1 MHIRTPIRISMAA
14 IILAGLILTA
24 CGVSAPAATGSTTA
38 MTAKPDWFNIQMTDV
53 RTGQTF
59 TVNDYAGKVV
69 LVETMATWC
78 ITCIEQQVEV
88 KKFESQVSNPKDLVV
103 ISLDTDLNEDAA
115 TLKEYANSYGFDWHF
130 AISPLEVDKALGNL
144 YSAEFLNPPLAP
156 MLFVDRHGSV
166 YSLPFGT
173 VKKATALQDTLTPHL
188 AQ

>member
-1 MHIRTPIRISMAA
+1 MQLRTSKRAAYAA
-14 IILAGLILTA
+14 IIVIILLSLTA
-24 CGVSAPAATGSTTA
+24 CSVSAPALTGSNA
-38 MTAKPDWFNIQMTDV
+38 AKPDWFNIKMTDV

-59 TVNDYAGKVV
+59 TVNDFAGKVV

-78 ITCIEQQVEV
+78 ITCIEQQMEV
-88 KKFESQVSNPKDLVV
+88 KKMESQISNPKDLVV

-130 AISPLEVDKALGNL
+130 AISPLEVDRALGNL
-144 YSAEFLNPPLAP
+144 YSSAFMNPPLAP

-173 VKKATALQDTLTPHL
+173 VKKAAALQDTLAPHL
-188 AQ
+188 AVQ

>member
-1 MHIRTPIRISMAA
+1 MPLRSSTCIALAVLFLTGLVSSACSASPTAA
-14 IILAGLILTA
+14 
-24 CGVSAPAATGSTTA
+24 AASTT
-38 MTAKPDWFNIQMTDV
+38 TAKPDWFNIKMTDV
-53 RTGQTF
+53 RTGQSF

-88 KKFESQVSNPKDLVV
+88 KKLEGQISNPKDLAV

-130 AISPLEVDKALGNL
+130 AISPLEMDRALGNL
-144 YSAEFLNPPLAP
+144 YSSAFMNPPLAP
-156 MLFVDRHGSV
+156 MLFVDRKGSV
-166 YSLPFGT
+166 YSLPFGA
-173 VKKATALQDTLTPHL
+173 VKKATALQDTLAPHL

>member
-1 MHIRTPIRISMAA
+1 MHIRSSI
-14 IILAGLILTA
+14 
-24 CGVSAPAATGSTTA
+24 GVSAAAVILISLILSACSVSAPVPTGST
-38 MTAKPDWFNIQMTDV
+38 TAKPDWFNIKMTDV

-88 KKFESQVSNPKDLVV
+88 KKLEGQISNPKDLVV

-130 AISPLEVDKALGNL
+130 AISPMEVDRALGNL
-144 YSAEFLNPPLAP
+144 YSAEYLNPPLAP
-156 MLFVDRHGSV
+156 MLFVDRQGSV

-173 VKKATALQDTLTPHL
+173 VKKATALQDTLAPHL
-188 AQ
+188 AAQ